1 MHSSSYL
8 LDSPREDVGLSDD
21 MLCHHVHWV
30 RIDPRCSYFRCEHN
44 GQCRYWFAT
53 KGELNITL
61 QVGLVVLYVL
71 FASIDR
77 IGACV
82 GARVW
87 LLASPPRSVGRC
99 ITSSSRRG

>member
-61 QVGLVVLYVL
+61 QVWW
-71 FASIDR
+71 SSM
-77 IGACV
+77 CC
-82 GARVW
+82 
-87 LLASPPRSVGRC
+87 SPPSTESVLVSALGSGFWHRLLVLWVAV
-99 ITSSSRRG
+99 